1 MKRWILLLLAIG
13 SAMAAAQGV
22 RQQGL
27 GGLILPG
34 PGAAPYNPAYAVYPS
49 TYAEG
54 EGFRLPLGLLRLV
67 LPLFPET
74 NAPGY
79 FYDRQT
85 FKERFDALSF
95 YDQLTHLDSFL
106 FNPARSP
113 DEVVFS
119 IGKDEITITDGQGN
133 PLNLDFSVGG
143 GGRMASALT
152 PPALL
157 RVPLSTG
164 VPGLGLEFTLVL
176 GLGGLSVEASQ
187 DLEQAMRSGDLARC
201 RSADPSPCALVGR
214 TSAMG
219 GVGLNLAY
227 ATPLPEIP
235 GFEGKVYA
243 GVRGEGFY
251 GLGYLEA
258 QATARPTFD
267 QDGNPNGTEYEVRY
281 FYSVP
286 GNGTG
291 FGVRADA
298 GVVVDY
304 QGFTFGLGVRNLVGF
319 TRWSGTEV
327 TVQNGSSSEA
337 PAVRQSAG
345 FTPAVFLNG
354 AYRLPLEG
362 GSLLIGAD
370 FSSADSSFHLGAEY
384 AVGPYRLRDGAGLE
398 GGFKFGL
405 GGGVRL
411 EGFSLDTAL
420 TVHQAP
426 VVRGTVYGLALSVG
440 F

>member
-1 MKRWILLLLAIG
+1 
-13 SAMAAAQGV
+13 MALAQGV

-34 PGAAPYNPAYAVYPS
+34 PEAAPYNPAYTAYPP

-54 EGFRLPLGLLRLV
+54 EGFRLPLGLLRMV

-74 NAPGY
+74 NALAY

-85 FKERFDALSF
+85 FKQRFDALSF

-119 IGKDEITITDGQGN
+119 IGQNEIRITDGQGN

-143 GGRMASALT
+143 GGRTASALT
-152 PPALL
+152 PPAFL
-157 RVPLSTG
+157 RIPLQTG
-164 VPGLGLEFTLVL
+164 VPGLGLEL
-176 GLGGLSVEASQ
+176 GLIFGSGGLSVEASE
-187 DLEQAMRSGDLARC
+187 DLKQAARSGDLSRC
-201 RSADPSPCALVGR
+201 RSADPSPCALIGR
-214 TSAMG
+214 ANALG
-219 GVGLNLAY
+219 AVGLNLAY
-227 ATPLPEIP
+227 ATLLPEIP
-235 GFEGKVYA
+235 DFGGRVYA

-251 GLGYLEA
+251 GLAYLEA
-258 QATARPTFD
+258 QATARPTFAP
-267 QDGNPNGTEYEVRY
+267 DGNPNGTDYEVRY
-281 FYSVP
+281 FYSLP
-286 GNGTG
+286 GRGQG
-291 FGVRADA
+291 FGLRADV

-304 QGFTFGLGVRNLVGF
+304 QEYTFGLGVSNLVGF

-327 TVQNGSSSEA
+327 TLSNGSSSEA
-337 PAVRQSAG
+337 PALRQSAG
-345 FTPAVFLNG
+345 FAPAIFLNG

-370 FSSADSSFHLGAEY
+370 FSSADGSFHLGAEY
-384 AVGPYRLRDGAGLE
+384 ALGPYRLRAGAGLE

-411 EGFSLDTAL
+411 EGLSLDTAL

-426 VVRGTVYGLALSVG
+426 IVRGTVYGLALSLG

>member
-1 MKRWILLLLAIG
+1 MTV
-13 SAMAAAQGV
+13 AQGV

-34 PGAAPYNPAYAVYPS
+34 PEAAPYNPAYAAYPP
-49 TYAEG
+49 TYAEE
-54 EGFRLPLGLLRLV
+54 EGFRLPLGLLRLA

-74 NAPGY
+74 NALAY
-79 FYDRQT
+79 FYDRQS
-85 FKERFDALSF
+85 FKQRFDALSF

-119 IGKDEITITDGQGN
+119 IGQNEIGVTDGQGN

-157 RVPLSTG
+157 RLPLQTD
-164 VPGLGLEFTLVL
+164 VPGLGLEL
-176 GLGGLSVEASQ
+176 GFILGSGGIGVEANEE
-187 DLEQAMRSGDLARC
+187 LEQAVRTGDLSRC
-201 RSADPSPCALVGR
+201 RSATPSPCALTGR
-214 TSAMG
+214 SNAMSA
-219 GVGLNLAY
+219 VGLNLAY
-227 ATPLPEIP
+227 ATLLPELP
-235 GFEGKVYA
+235 DFAGKVYA

-267 QDGNPNGTEYEVRY
+267 SNGNPNGSDYEVRY
-281 FYSVP
+281 FYSTP
-286 GNGTG
+286 GNGQG
-291 FGVRADA
+291 FGLRADL

-304 QGFTFGLGVRNLVGF
+304 QEYTFGLGLSNVVGF
-319 TRWSGTEV
+319 ARWSGTEV
-327 TVQNGSSSEA
+327 TLLNGSSSES
-337 PAVRQSAG
+337 PALRQSGG
-345 FTPAVFLNG
+345 FAPVVFLNG
-354 AYRLPLEG
+354 AYRLPLEE
-362 GSLLIGAD
+362 GSLLVGAD
-370 FSSADSSFHLGAEY
+370 FSSADGSFHLGAEY
-384 AVGPYRLRDGAGLE
+384 ALGPYRLRAGAGLE

-411 EGFSLDTAL
+411 EGLNLDAAL

>member
-1 MKRWILLLLAIG
+1 MRRWLLLLMAIG
-13 SAMAAAQGV
+13 SAMALAQGV

-34 PGAAPYNPAYAVYPS
+34 PEAAPYNPAYTTYPS
-49 TYAEG
+49 TYAEK

-74 NAPGY
+74 NALAY

-85 FKERFDALSF
+85 FKQRFDALSF
-95 YDQLTHLDSFL
+95 YDQLTHLDAFL
-106 FNPARSP
+106 FNPARTP

-119 IGKDEITITDGQGN
+119 IGQDEISITDGQGN

-143 GGRMASALT
+143 GGRVASALT

-157 RVPLSTG
+157 RLPLQTG
-164 VPGLGLEFTLVL
+164 VPGLGLELAL
-176 GLGGLSVEASQ
+176 ILGSGGLGMEASE
-187 DLEQAMRSGDLARC
+187 DLKQAMRTGDLNRC
-201 RSADPSPCALVGR
+201 RSATPSPCALIGR
-214 TSAMG
+214 TNAMG
-219 GVGLNLAY
+219 AVGLNLAY

-235 GFEGKVYA
+235 DFEGKVYA

-258 QATARPTFD
+258 QAMARPTFD
-267 QDGNPNGTEYEVRY
+267 QDGNPNGTDYEVRY

-286 GNGTG
+286 GNGQG
-291 FGVRADA
+291 FGLRADV

-304 QGFTFGLGVRNLVGF
+304 QEYTFGLGVSNVVGF
-319 TRWSGTEV
+319 ARWSGTEV
-327 TVQNGSSSEA
+327 TLQNGSSSEA
-337 PAVRQSAG
+337 PALRQSAG
-345 FTPAVFLNG
+345 FAPAVFLNG
-354 AYRLPLEG
+354 AYRMPLEE

-384 AVGPYRLRDGAGLE
+384 ALGPYRLRAGAGLE

-411 EGFSLDTAL
+411 EGLSLDAAL

>member
-1 MKRWILLLLAIG
+1 MTL
-13 SAMAAAQGV
+13 AQGV

-34 PGAAPYNPAYAVYPS
+34 PEAAPYNPAYAAYPPA
-49 TYAEG
+49 YAEA
-54 EGFRLPLGLLRLV
+54 EGFRLPLGLLRMV

-74 NAPGY
+74 NAPAY

-85 FKERFDALSF
+85 FKQRFDALSF

-119 IGKDEITITDGQGN
+119 IGQNEVRITDGQGN

-143 GGRMASALT
+143 GGQTISALT
-152 PPALL
+152 PPPLL
-157 RVPLSTG
+157 RLPLETG
-164 VPGLGLEFTLVL
+164 VPGLGLEL
-176 GLGGLSVEASQ
+176 GLIYGSGGLGVEASE
-187 DLEQAMRSGDLARC
+187 DLKQAVGAGDLSRC
-201 RSADPSPCALVGR
+201 RSATPSPCALTGR
-214 TSAMG
+214 TNFISG
-219 GVGLNLAY
+219 LGLNLAY
-227 ATPLPEIP
+227 ATPLPELP
-235 GFEGKVYA
+235 DFAGKLYA

-267 QDGNPNGTEYEVRY
+267 QNGNPNGTDYEVRY

-286 GNGTG
+286 GNGQG

-304 QGFTFGLGVRNLVGF
+304 QGFTLGLGVRNLVGF
-319 TRWSGTEV
+319 IRWSGTEV
-327 TVQNGSSSEA
+327 TVQNGSSSQTPAERQSGGFA
-337 PAVRQSAG
+337 PAL
-345 FTPAVFLNG
+345 FLNG
-354 AYRLPLEG
+354 AYRLPLEE
-362 GSLLIGAD
+362 GSLLVGAD
-370 FSSADSSFHLGAEY
+370 FSSLDSSFHLGAEY
-384 AVGPYRLRDGAGLE
+384 ALGPYRLRAGAGLE

-426 VVRGTVYGLALSVG
+426 VVRGTVYGLALSLG